1 MNILIVGNRVP
12 WPVRDGGAM
21 ATYQLLKS
29 LNFEGC
35 NVTYFTLNTKKH
47 WVSQKEIQ
55 ENLSFVHV
63 VAVPHLVK
71 ISALDALKNLF
82 SSGSYFLSRYHN
94 PRAKQQLADLLS
106 QHTYDAVIIEG
117 LYSSVFLDVIRQYYS
132 GNVVYRAHN
141 LEHQIW
147 SRLNKSESNLLK
159 KAYLKLQIQRLNRE
173 EVQFVSKVDQCVSIS
188 PEDQKAFIEMDLVSR
203 KTTDT
208 ESTNTE
214 TTDTETSDLPDRNNR
229 ESSTNDSETNDPI
242 PHASR
247 HFLYLP
253 GMDPGLEEKSK
264 LQPDTIFHLAS
275 MEWEAN
281 VSGLEWFLNK
291 VWPLVLSGQPEMKI
305 HIGGKSLDKKDR
317 RYFQSGL
324 VNHGE
329 VQNAD
334 EFMKHHGIGIVP
346 LWAGSG
352 LRMKLL
358 QAMSLGIPC
367 VTTSIGAQG
376 LNVKHGNEVLI
387 ADTAQDF
394 ANALLKLNTD
404 RKFAIEIGKNALNYV
419 IQNHNSAKNTRELI
433 KFIQGNK

>member
-21 ATYQLLKS
+21 ATYQLMKS

-55 ENLSFVHV
+55 DNLPFVNV
-63 VAVPHLVK
+63 IAVPHLVT
-71 ISALDALKNLF
+71 ISAIEALKNLF
-82 SSGSYFLSRYHN
+82 TKRSYFLSRYHN
-94 PRAKQQLADLLS
+94 HRAKVQLKDLLR
-106 QHTYDAVIIEG
+106 QQTFDVVLIEG
-117 LYSSVFLDVIRQYYS
+117 LYSSVFLDVIRENYS

-147 SRLNKSESNLLK
+147 SRLSESESNLLK
-159 KAYLKLQIQRLNRE
+159 KGYLKVQIQRLKRE
-173 EVQFVSKVDQCVSIS
+173 EVQFVREVDQCVSIS
-188 PEDQKAFIEMDLVSR
+188 PEDQKAFIEMDLVSG
-203 KTTDT
+203 K
-208 ESTNTE
+208 
-214 TTDTETSDLPDRNNR
+214 TTDTETSEILDRNNK
-229 ESSTNDSETNDPI
+229 ESSTNDSETNFSNPR
-242 PHASR
+242 SRR

-264 LQPDTIFHLAS
+264 LQPDSIFHLAS

-291 VWPLVLSGQPEMKI
+291 VWPLVLSVQPEMKI

-324 VNHGE
+324 INHGE
-329 VQNAD
+329 VRDAD

-376 LNVKHGNEVLI
+376 LNVEHNKEVLI
-387 ADTAQDF
+387 ADTAQEF
-394 ANALLKLNTD
+394 ANALLKLNSD
-404 RKFAIEIGKNALNYV
+404 RKFAIELGKNALKYV
-419 IQNHNSAKNTRELI
+419 LQYHNSAKNTRALI
-433 KFIQGNK
+433 EFIQGSK

>member
-55 ENLSFVHV
+55 ENLLFVNV
-63 VAVPHLVK
+63 ITVPHLVP
-71 ISALDALKNLF
+71 ISAIDALKNLF

-94 PRAKQQLADLLS
+94 PKAKQQLADFLRENS
-106 QHTYDAVIIEG
+106 YDVIIIEG
-117 LYSSVFLDVIRQYYS
+117 LYSSVFLDVIRQYHS

-147 SRLNKSESNLLK
+147 SRLNNSESNLFK
-159 KAYLKLQIQRLNRE
+159 RAYLKLQIQRLKRE
-173 EVQFVSKVDQCVSIS
+173 ETQFVSKVDQCVSIS
-188 PEDQKAFIEMDLVSR
+188 PEDKKAFIEMDLVSG
-203 KTTDT
+203 KTSD
-208 ESTNTE
+208 TE
-214 TTDTETSDLPDRNNR
+214 TTEILDRNNR
-229 ESSTNDSETNDPI
+229 ESSTNYSETNYSNPRN
-242 PHASR
+242 HR

-264 LQPDTIFHLAS
+264 LQPDSIFHLAS

-281 VSGLEWFLNK
+281 VSGLDWFLNK
-291 VWPLVLSGQPEMKI
+291 VWPLLLSVHPEMKI

-324 VNHGE
+324 INHGE
-329 VQNAD
+329 VLNAD

-376 LNVKHGNEVLI
+376 LNVEHNKEVLI

-394 ANALLKLNTD
+394 AQALVKLNTD
-404 RKFAIEIGKNALNYV
+404 RKFAIELGKNALKYV
-419 IQNHNSAKNTRELI
+419 IQNHNSAQNTRALI
-433 KFIQGNK
+433 QFMQGSK

>member
-35 NVTYFTLNTKKH
+35 NVTYFTLNTRKH

-117 LYSSVFLDVIRQYYS
+117 LYSSVFGDVIRQYHS
-132 GNVVYRAHN
+132 GNLVYRAHN

-147 SRLNKSESNLLK
+147 SRLNNSESNPIK
-159 KAYLKLQIQRLNRE
+159 KAYLKLQIQRLKRE

-188 PEDQKAFIEMDLVSR
+188 PEDKKAFIEMDLVSG
-203 KTTDT
+203 KTSD
-208 ESTNTE
+208 TE
-214 TTDTETSDLPDRNNR
+214 TTDILDRNNR
-229 ESSTNDSETNDPI
+229 ESSTNDSETNYSNPRNR
-242 PHASR
+242 R

-264 LQPDTIFHLAS
+264 LQPDSIFHLAS

-291 VWPLVLSGQPEMKI
+291 VWPLVLSGQPGMKI

-329 VQNAD
+329 VLNAD

-387 ADTAQDF
+387 ADTAQEF

-404 RKFAIEIGKNALNYV
+404 RKFAIELGKNALKYV